1 MEMDKMTAAYVER
14 RGWRVTPDGMIQL
27 TKAQAAAEQYMG
39 RSLRDPNKRTL
50 MVASLYGTALLFEG
64 RHFEII

>member
-1 MEMDKMTAAYVER
+1 MEMDKITAAYVER

-39 RSLRDPNKRTL
+39 RSLRDPKRTGTQRCL
-50 MVASLYGTALLFEG
+50 SVSLF
-64 RHFEII
+64 RIHSVSP